1 MISFHRRQLA
11 AWSIGILIAGIA
23 GWLALRPDPYD
34 ALRQGDTLFAAGHY
48 RAALNQ
54 YAALANVLSEADL
67 RRGIVLTVRG
77 ETDLARRAFA
87 AAIQTGLRPAA
98 YQLAVLYLGQIAL
111 LEGDPATARR
121 TWQTLTTCLPNRCA
135 IRDLLLADDD
145 LRSGRFDAAF
155 AVYQSV
161 ATDQLPADWAA
172 MVGERLTLLNALHN
186 PNLET
191 PVNLRASVVPAD
203 PFLRPLLP
211 PRASSETLSTALIA
225 DPAARPQLL
234 GQLALELGYD
244 HLALAFF
251 AQVDPAGAY
260 GLSATIYQAYAH
272 LRLGNQQQGIVQL
285 EQLAAAHPDDVRIG
299 ALLAVAYTRTGDL
312 SAAAARL
319 QQIQAQHHTGPA
331 IALVQ
336 AGLAFAQR
344 DFVAV
349 ADAYEQ
355 AVITASPDERGRYLT
370 LAARF
375 HLDSGFERCS
385 SGILAAQAAVN
396 NLPTDPEALTI
407 LAGTRYYCGDLRG
420 ALAAADAALTAGG
433 GVEARFYYGLI
444 LCAQGDLSRGRAA
457 LEAVADQA
465 PASIWRQRAETALE
479 LLGM

>member
-1 MISFHRRQLA
+1 MISSHWRQFT
-11 AWSIGILIAGIA
+11 AWSISILIAGIA
-23 GWLALRPDPYD
+23 GWFALRADPYD
-34 ALRQGDTLFAAGHY
+34 ALRQADALFAAGHY
-48 RAALNQ
+48 RTALHQ
-54 YAALANVLSEADL
+54 YTTLTSLPGETDI

-87 AAIQTGLRPAA
+87 AAIQTGLRPAE
-98 YQLAVLYLGQIAL
+98 YQLAVLYLGQIAF
-111 LEGDPATARR
+111 LEGDASTARR

-155 AVYQSV
+155 AAYQSV
-161 ATDQLPADWAA
+161 ATDQLPADWVA
-172 MVGERLTLLNALHN
+172 MVGERLTLLSALYN
-186 PNLET
+186 PDHEIPANLQ
-191 PVNLRASVVPAD
+191 ASVIDSD

-211 PRASSETLSTALIA
+211 PQAGSETLSTALIA
-225 DPAARPQLL
+225 NPAARPQLL

-251 AQVDPAGAY
+251 AQVDPAGAH
-260 GLSATIYQAYAH
+260 GLSAAIYRAYAH
-272 LRLGNQQQGIVQL
+272 LRLGNRQQGIVQL
-285 EQLAAAHPDDVRIG
+285 EQLAAAHPDDIRIG
-299 ALLAVAYTRTGDL
+299 ALLAVAYIHTGDL
-312 SAAAARL
+312 SAAASRL
-319 QQIQAQHHTGPA
+319 QQIQSQHHTGPA
-331 IALVQ
+331 IALAQ

-344 DFVAV
+344 DFVAA

-355 AVITASPDERGRYLT
+355 AVITAPPDERGRYLT

-396 NLPTDPEALTI
+396 SLPTDPEALTI
-407 LAGTRYYCGDLRG
+407 LAGTRYYCGDMSG

-444 LCAQGDLSRGRAA
+444 LCAQGDLRRGRAA

-465 PASIWRQRAETALE
+465 PTSIWRQRAETALE
-479 LLGM
+479 LLGT